1 MKVAI
6 TGATGFIGSRLAAA
20 CRERG
25 FEVAAFGQANNDVEA
40 ERQRK
45 LIGLGVAMQALDLGN
60 AEEVGA
66 RLSGCELVVHLAAA
80 QHEMNVP
87 DTHFWNVNV
96 EGTRRML
103 EASVKAGVRRFV
115 HGSTIGVYGIPTVA
129 EIDERTATNP
139 ENIYGVTKL
148 AGERL
153 VLEYGAK
160 LPITVIRISET
171 YGPGDRRLLKLFRAI
186 RKGKFFLI
194 GKCDN
199 IHQPIHVDDLVD
211 VLLLAAVSPAAVGQV
226 FVAPGVEKLT
236 TEQMCRAIAAACNV
250 TLPKWRVPI
259 TPFLASAVVLEKTL
273 RPLGIQPPL
282 HTRRLDFFR
291 KSFSFSANKIGTV
304 LGFQPKRTFA
314 AGAKDTAE
322 WYRAHGLL

>member
-1 MKVAI
+1 
-6 TGATGFIGSRLAAA
+6 
-20 CRERG
+20 
-25 FEVAAFGQANNDVEA
+25 
-40 ERQRK
+40 
-45 LIGLGVAMQALDLGN
+45 
-60 AEEVGA
+60 
-66 RLSGCELVVHLAAA
+66 
-80 QHEMNVP
+80 MNVP

-304 LGFQPKRTFA
+304 LGFKPKRTFA